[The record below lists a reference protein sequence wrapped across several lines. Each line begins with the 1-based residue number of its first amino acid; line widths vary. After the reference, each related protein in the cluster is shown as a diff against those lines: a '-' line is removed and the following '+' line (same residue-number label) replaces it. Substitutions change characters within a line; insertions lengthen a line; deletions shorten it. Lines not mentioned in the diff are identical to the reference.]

1 MIGRRRRTHRDA
13 ALEGLHDA
21 NATDLLNYFTRRVIV
36 PADAADLLS
45 ETFVIAWR
53 RIDHMP
59 TDSEQARMWL
69 FGVARRL
76 LANATR
82 GSLRHADLTL
92 KLRQHLETQP
102 IEPTDSAA
110 LHVRDA
116 LDQLPTN
123 QSELVRLILWD
134 GFTLPQAATI
144 LGISESTARGRHQRA
159 RNRLRE
165 LLRPDTSPD
174 SPPAPRQETRTV

>member
-13 ALEGLHDA
+13 TLERLHEA
-21 NATDLLNYFTRRVIV
+21 NATDLLNYFTRRVSV
-36 PADAADLLS
+36 SADAADLLS
-45 ETFVIAWR
+45 ETFIVAWR

-59 TDSEQARMWL
+59 SDPEQARMWL

-92 KLRQHLETQP
+92 KLRQHLETHP
-102 IEPTDSAA
+102 IEPSDPAA
-110 LHVRDA
+110 RDARDA
-116 LDQLPTN
+116 LDRLPTD
-123 QSELVRLILWD
+123 QGELVRLILWD
-134 GFTLPQAATI
+134 GFTLPEAAVI

-159 RNRLRE
+159 RRRLRE
-165 LLRPDTSPD
+165 LLRPDDP
-174 SPPAPRQETRTV
+174 PPAEPSPRRGARTA